1 MLGEHAMCFSVTQL
15 CFAVTDT
22 TLHYQIN
29 YNCHASEVLK
39 IKTNPNESLIKIS
52 IYIDAKLESGLSWK
66 FIRCRHYIKI
76 LCLKQKQNVKG
87 KLPVQHKQ
95 HIAGGFWQITLV
107 STCACTMSLHYY
119 FFFVCRMRFAK
130 KLLQW
135 QKKNK
140 IK

>member
-95 HIAGGFWQITLV
+95 HIAGGFWQITV
-107 STCACTMSLHYY
+107 GVNMRMYY
-119 FFFVCRMRFAK
+119 VVALLFFFCVQNAIREKASAVAK
-130 KLLQW
+130 KE
-135 QKKNK
+135 
-140 IK
+140 